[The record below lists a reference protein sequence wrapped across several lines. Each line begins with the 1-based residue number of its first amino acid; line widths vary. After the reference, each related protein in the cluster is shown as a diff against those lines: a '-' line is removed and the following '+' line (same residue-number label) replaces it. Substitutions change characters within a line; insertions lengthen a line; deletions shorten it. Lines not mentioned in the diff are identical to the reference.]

1 MRFNY
6 SVFMKQD
13 YSVNDIL
20 NAVDDIL
27 KAKPNQQSS
36 KKTANEIP
44 VKDILSA
51 VDNILKVKPIQE
63 PVKKI
68 IKEVTIKKDDVKKI
82 INNQSQKK
90 ENEMKKKYDLLV
102 VNNAK
107 DILIL
112 NRIIFK

>member
-1 MRFNY
+1 
-6 SVFMKQD
+6 MKQD
-13 YSVNDIL
+13 YSVKDIL
-20 NAVDDIL
+20 TAVDDIL
-27 KAKPNQQSS
+27 KVRSSQES
-36 KKTANEIP
+36 KKKIASEIP

-51 VDNILKVKPIQE
+51 VDNILKVKSIQS

-68 IKEVTIKKDDVKKI
+68 INEIYLENEISKKVVSNLESKKEKE
-82 INNQSQKK
+82 K
-90 ENEMKKKYDLLV
+90 ENEIKKKYDLLV

>member
-1 MRFNY
+1 
-6 SVFMKQD
+6 MKQD
-13 YSVNDIL
+13 YSVKDIL

-27 KAKPNQQSS
+27 KVKSS
-36 KKTANEIP
+36 QESNKKISNEIP

-51 VDNILKVKPIQE
+51 VDNILKVKSIQN
-63 PVKKI
+63 PA
-68 IKEVTIKKDDVKKI
+68 KKI
-82 INNQSQKK
+82 INEIYVEKESVKKLVSNLESKK
-90 ENEMKKKYDLLV
+90 EKENKIKKKYDLLV

>member
-1 MRFNY
+1 
-6 SVFMKQD
+6 MKQD
-13 YSVNDIL
+13 YSVKDIL

-27 KAKPNQQSS
+27 KVKSAQESN
-36 KKTANEIP
+36 KKIANEIP

-51 VDNILKVKPIQE
+51 VDNILKVKSLQNPA
-63 PVKKI
+63 
-68 IKEVTIKKDDVKKI
+68 KKI
-82 INNQSQKK
+82 INEIYVEKESVKKLVSNLESKK
-90 ENEMKKKYDLLV
+90 ENEKKKKYDLLV

>member
-1 MRFNY
+1 
-6 SVFMKQD
+6 MKQD
-13 YSVNDIL
+13 YSVKDIL

-27 KAKPNQQSS
+27 KVKPTQES
-36 KKTANEIP
+36 KKKIANVIP
-44 VKDILSA
+44 VNDILNA

-63 PVKKI
+63 SAR
-68 IKEVTIKKDDVKKI
+68 KI
-82 INNQSQKK
+82 INEVSTKNESPKKLINNMESKK

-107 DILIL
+107 DIIIL

>member
-1 MRFNY
+1 
-6 SVFMKQD
+6 MKQD
-13 YSVNDIL
+13 YSVKDIL

-27 KAKPNQQSS
+27 KVKSS
-36 KKTANEIP
+36 QESNKKISNEIP

-51 VDNILKVKPIQE
+51 VDNILKVKSIQAPTKE
-63 PVKKI
+63 IINEIYQKNDNAKKI
-68 IKEVTIKKDDVKKI
+68 AKNPEY
-82 INNQSQKK
+82 KK
-90 ENEMKKKYDLLV
+90 EDEMKKKYDLLV

>member
-1 MRFNY
+1 
-6 SVFMKQD
+6 MKQD
-13 YSVNDIL
+13 YSVKDIL

-27 KAKPNQQSS
+27 KVKSAQESN
-36 KKTANEIP
+36 KKIVNEIP

-51 VDNILKVKPIQE
+51 VNNILKVKSLQSPA
-63 PVKKI
+63 KKKNEI
-68 IKEVTIKKDDVKKI
+68 YVENDSAKKLVD
-82 INNQSQKK
+82 NLESKK

>member
-1 MRFNY
+1 
-6 SVFMKQD
+6 MKQD
-13 YSVNDIL
+13 YSVKDIL

-27 KAKPNQQSS
+27 KVKYAQES
-36 KKTANEIP
+36 KKKIANEIP
-44 VKDILSA
+44 VTDILNA

-63 PVKKI
+63 S
-68 IKEVTIKKDDVKKI
+68 TRKI
-82 INNQSQKK
+82 INEVSTKNESPKKLINNMESKK

>member
-1 MRFNY
+1 
-6 SVFMKQD
+6 MKQD
-13 YSVNDIL
+13 YSVKDIL

-27 KAKPNQQSS
+27 KVKPTQES
-36 KKTANEIP
+36 KKKITNEIH
-44 VKDILSA
+44 VRDILNV

-63 PVKKI
+63 S
-68 IKEVTIKKDDVKKI
+68 TRKI
-82 INNQSQKK
+82 INEGPKKLINNMETKK
-90 ENEMKKKYDLLV
+90 EKKIKKKYDLLV

>member
-1 MRFNY
+1 
-6 SVFMKQD
+6 MKQD
-13 YSVNDIL
+13 YSVKDIL

-27 KAKPNQQSS
+27 KVKSAQESM
-36 KKTANEIP
+36 KKIANEIP

-51 VDNILKVKPIQE
+51 MDNILKVKSIQD
-63 PVKKI
+63 PA
-68 IKEVTIKKDDVKKI
+68 KKI
-82 INNQSQKK
+82 INEIYIKNDSTKKLISDPESKK

>member
-1 MRFNY
+1 
-6 SVFMKQD
+6 MKQD
-13 YSVNDIL
+13 YSVKDIL

-27 KAKPNQQSS
+27 KVKSAQEST
-36 KKTANEIP
+36 KKIANEIP

-51 VDNILKVKPIQE
+51 MDNILKVKSIQD
-63 PVKKI
+63 PA
-68 IKEVTIKKDDVKKI
+68 KKI
-82 INNQSQKK
+82 INEIYIKNDSTKKLISDPESKK

>member
-1 MRFNY
+1 MAFWSKY
-6 SVFMKQD
+6 FK
-13 YSVNDIL
+13 IL
-20 NAVDDIL
+20 STAL
-27 KAKPNQQSS
+27 KISF
-36 KKTANEIP
+36 TNEIP

-51 VDNILKVKPIQE
+51 VDNILKVKSLQNPA
-63 PVKKI
+63 
-68 IKEVTIKKDDVKKI
+68 KKI
-82 INNQSQKK
+82 INEIYVENESAKKLVSNLESKK

>member
-1 MRFNY
+1 
-6 SVFMKQD
+6 MKRD
-13 YSVNDIL
+13 YSVKDIL

-27 KAKPNQQSS
+27 KVKSS
-36 KKTANEIP
+36 QESNKKISNEIP

-51 VDNILKVKPIQE
+51 VDNILKVKSIQS

-68 IKEVTIKKDDVKKI
+68 INEIYLENESTKKVVSNLEFKKEKE
-82 INNQSQKK
+82 K
-90 ENEMKKKYDLLV
+90 ENEIKKKYDLLV
-102 VNNAK
+102 MNNAK

>member
-1 MRFNY
+1 
-6 SVFMKQD
+6 MKQD
-13 YSVNDIL
+13 YSVKDIL

-27 KAKPNQQSS
+27 KVKSS
-36 KKTANEIP
+36 QESNKKISNEIP

-51 VDNILKVKPIQE
+51 VDNILKVKSLQNPA
-63 PVKKI
+63 
-68 IKEVTIKKDDVKKI
+68 KKI
-82 INNQSQKK
+82 INEIYVEKESVKKLASNLESKK

>member
-1 MRFNY
+1 
-6 SVFMKQD
+6 MKQD
-13 YSVNDIL
+13 YSVKDIL

-27 KAKPNQQSS
+27 KVKSS
-36 KKTANEIP
+36 QESNKKISNEIP

-51 VDNILKVKPIQE
+51 VDNILKVKSLQNPA
-63 PVKKI
+63 
-68 IKEVTIKKDDVKKI
+68 KKI
-82 INNQSQKK
+82 INEIYVKNDSTKKLINDPESKK
-90 ENEMKKKYDLLV
+90 ENKIKKKYDLLV